1 MVLDKLIVRD
11 RKMTARKRD
20 SEILTELRKPQEDSE
35 IAQQKEFPD
44 LERLPGL
51 KLTGQALAD
60 LLMVFEFLHNF
71 GETLGFGKL
80 MVSSCTLMS
89 EIILFCSFLPL
100 LDMDSLPSLQS
111 LHLSL
116 TCEDA
121 AEAEE
126 ELLSVISHLL
136 VCAIEDPGIP
146 NPVRHT
152 TLLGQSLRTADITNS
167 NLSEILRIYLYAVA
181 TGEVR
186 TQNGVTLDRER
197 ERRVADH
204 HQLDPE
210 LMITT
215 GKNKEYYEH
224 LQQNQTWK
232 LSECLKD
239 KPFVALNPTVKAE
252 ILAHLCNDLLMNKA
266 VVRQIENSLDAVA
279 QHKRDRYAIENRIRK
294 YKHMH
299 ARKLRLEQFEKQQ
312 QLAKQIAAQQQ
323 AMQAAAV
330 AQAQQAAQQAAAAA
344 SATNENAENKSTEN
358 CSETSAVTVTAAG
371 EEEKE
376 TDVATT
382 ENASE
387 KTEST
392 LVKTQSNL
400 TNASSC
406 DNLTDI
412 SELTNHKDDVLPTA
426 DAPATVAKDC
436 EETSPVEMKPIA
448 IEETKPVTPAPPAV
462 QVKSEDFTNVI
473 DASRVL
479 NNGATTPDINNLL
492 NKKIISKDAT
502 ADGSTT
508 DGNLDEELSDLESE
522 GTILEDDEDNR
533 MTSDELYKKLEK
545 ILKSA
550 SQNKILLEQSAN
562 SLRANC
568 YGQDRYW
575 RRYWHLPKAGGVFVE
590 ALESAQPEILKY
602 LAKLEEDEQKRV
614 ESEAAAAAANAE
626 NVSAES
632 GDRKRRGKKRK
643 LTLVDEPLP
652 EVETKTEEIEA
663 NIEVE
668 GVQKKMDAEENVEA
682 EVPIVTIIDEDEP
695 MQTENVAPQ
704 PKNNDAATANGATS
718 TANANDANDM
728 LDIEDS
734 IPRAIL
740 VQKASSNN
748 DDGTVVEVNNQIG
761 GTIIAPANEQQQ
773 QQQQPEQTD
782 DSKALDESNC
792 DSRLENGKDGIA
804 ATTSNSV
811 AVEVKQETGD
821 VSTTIATSA
830 VINVETNA
838 VACGDA
844 TIKIEIKNEFM
855 DEFIEEPILEKW
867 FSIANREIQL
877 TSCETQI
884 PLSSQAAY
892 SNITCDMI
900 LQCQGNRWDIGN
912 NAHYFHVP
920 VEGPSNLQ
928 INRDS
933 VLTLSGLDDEMMG
946 KVLNGTAIEPSKPAS
961 TEADIDE
968 DADDDEVKNGVSMD
982 EMKFVEPET
991 QPFQLPSFLNMSFVN
1006 INTFVQCDNP
1016 CPLQMTPDEQK
1027 MLDEVKLYGMPK
1039 RLVANFVPK
1048 ELRHGWWKI
1057 NELDVVN
1064 EIIQSLHVKGVRERE
1079 LRVNLLQAL
1088 TESIDLSTPCP
1099 IANLRSPPPLK
1110 GYIDPEP
1117 MNAWNPAIARRV
1129 ELSLLDQVESLED
1142 KIAGA
1147 SMQIKGWTAPTRDTD
1162 AENEL
1167 DLITG
1172 ITMIRD
1178 RILGLEAAIER
1189 RYLKPPLG
1197 TSTAESNIAAITTQS
1212 VTLSSTREITTTIT
1226 TTTTQSQQNSMNDD
1240 QNSSAGSVATTP
1252 EREVL
1257 PKGISQLPFLCFKAC
1272 LLITRISFT
1281 GLSSWREAVARSHT
1295 AAQLAMALYVLESCV
1310 AWDKSIMKAVSTSCF
1325 AHSFSHIFNCHW
1337 HHSNTKHTKITQNII

>member
-1 MVLDKLIVRD
+1 MVLDKLIVRE

-35 IAQQKEFPD
+35 IALQKDYPD

-71 GETLGFGKL
+71 GETLGFGKFRTSNKPL
-80 MVSSCTLMS
+80 STSYSVFLVFHFRSS
-89 EIILFCSFLPL
+89 
-100 LDMDSLPSLQS
+100 DMDSLPSLQS

-121 AEAEE
+121 AEPEE

-186 TQNGVTLDRER
+186 TLNGVTLDRER

-210 LMITT
+210 IMITT
-215 GKNKEYYEH
+215 SKNKEYYEH

-252 ILAHLCNDLLMNKA
+252 ILAHLCNDLLLNKA

-312 QLAKQIAAQQQ
+312 LLAKQIAAQQQ
-323 AMQAAAV
+323 AMQAAAL
-330 AQAQQAAQQAAAAA
+330 AQAQQAALQAAAAA
-344 SATNENAENKSTEN
+344 NASNENVESKSTEN
-358 CSETSAVTVTAAG
+358 SNEIPATPAADG
-371 EEEKE
+371 EKE
-376 TDVATT
+376 ADVVATEADT
-382 ENASE
+382 D
-387 KTEST
+387 KPESS
-392 LVKTQSNL
+392 LVKMSSNL

-406 DNLTDI
+406 ENLTDI
-412 SELTNHKDDVLPTA
+412 SELNNHKDDTMPSV
-426 DAPATVAKDC
+426 DAPATIAKNGDETLLPEAKPATN
-436 EETSPVEMKPIA
+436 EEAKPA
-448 IEETKPVTPAPPAV
+448 TPAPSAM
-462 QVKSEDFTNVI
+462 QTKSEEFTNAI

-492 NKKIISKDAT
+492 HKKIISKDAI

-562 SLRANC
+562 SLRGNC

-575 RRYWHLPKAGGVFVE
+575 RRYWHLPRAGGIFVE
-590 ALESAQPEILKY
+590 GLESAQPEILKY
-602 LAKLEEDEQKRV
+602 QAKLEEDAQKR
-614 ESEAAAAAANAE
+614 EEITASTNAE
-626 NVSAES
+626 GSSAES

-643 LTLVDEPLP
+643 LTLVDEPVP
-652 EVETKTEEIEA
+652 EGEARTDETESHIDVEQAGQITDVEESKP
-663 NIEVE
+663 V
-668 GVQKKMDAEENVEA
+668 V
-682 EVPIVTIIDEDEP
+682 VPTATVIDVDEP
-695 MQTENVAPQ
+695 MQTEDVVPIPEENETTP
-704 PKNNDAATANGATS
+704 ANGETLS
-718 TANANDANDM
+718 ANEADDNM

-734 IPRAIL
+734 IPKAIL
-740 VQKASSNN
+740 VQKASSHN
-748 DDGTVVEVNNQIG
+748 DDETVVEVNNHIG
-761 GTIIAPANEQQQ
+761 GTIITPTNEQP
-773 QQQQPEQTD
+773 QQPEQID
-782 DSKALDESNC
+782 GSKSIVELNC
-792 DSRLENGKDGIA
+792 DSRLENGKHEDGA
-804 ATTSNSV
+804 ATGPTGV
-811 AVEVKQETGD
+811 AIEVKQESGEALA
-821 VSTTIATSA
+821 TIATSA
-830 VINVETNA
+830 VINVDTNA
-838 VACGDA
+838 AVSGDA

-855 DEFIEEPILEKW
+855 DEIIEEPILEKW

-933 VLTLSGLDDEMMG
+933 VLTLSGLNDEMMST
-946 KVLNGTAIEPSKPAS
+946 VLNGTSMDYSKSAS
-961 TEADIDE
+961 TSDTDIDD
-968 DADDDEVKNGVSMD
+968 DADDDEVKNEMSLD
-982 EMKFVEPET
+982 ELKFAEPET
-991 QPFQLPSFLNMSFVN
+991 QPFQLPTFLNMSFAN
-1006 INTFVQCDNP
+1006 ISTFVQCDNP

-1027 MLDEVKLYGMPK
+1027 MLDDVKMNGMPK
-1039 RLVANFVPK
+1039 RLVANYVPR

-1057 NELDVVN
+1057 NEL
-1064 EIIQSLHVKGVRERE
+1064 EW
-1079 LRVNLLQAL
+1079 
-1088 TESIDLSTPCP
+1088 ST
-1099 IANLRSPPPLK
+1099 
-1110 GYIDPEP
+1110 
-1117 MNAWNPAIARRV
+1117 
-1129 ELSLLDQVESLED
+1129 
-1142 KIAGA
+1142 
-1147 SMQIKGWTAPTRDTD
+1147 
-1162 AENEL
+1162 
-1167 DLITG
+1167 
-1172 ITMIRD
+1172 
-1178 RILGLEAAIER
+1178 
-1189 RYLKPPLG
+1189 
-1197 TSTAESNIAAITTQS
+1197 
-1212 VTLSSTREITTTIT
+1212 
-1226 TTTTQSQQNSMNDD
+1226 
-1240 QNSSAGSVATTP
+1240 
-1252 EREVL
+1252 
-1257 PKGISQLPFLCFKAC
+1257 
-1272 LLITRISFT
+1272 
-1281 GLSSWREAVARSHT
+1281 
-1295 AAQLAMALYVLESCV
+1295 
-1310 AWDKSIMKAVSTSCF
+1310 KSYSRCT
-1325 AHSFSHIFNCHW
+1325 
-1337 HHSNTKHTKITQNII
+1337 

>member
-1 MVLDKLIVRD
+1 
-11 RKMTARKRD
+11 
-20 SEILTELRKPQEDSE
+20 
-35 IAQQKEFPD
+35 
-44 LERLPGL
+44 
-51 KLTGQALAD
+51 
-60 LLMVFEFLHNF
+60 
-71 GETLGFGKL
+71 
-80 MVSSCTLMS
+80 
-89 EIILFCSFLPL
+89 
-100 LDMDSLPSLQS
+100 MDSLPSLQS

-121 AEAEE
+121 AEPEE

-186 TQNGVTLDRER
+186 TLNGVTLDRER

-210 LMITT
+210 IMITT

-252 ILAHLCNDLLMNKA
+252 ILSHLCNDLLLNKA

-323 AMQAAAV
+323 AMHAAAL

-344 SATNENAENKSTEN
+344 SASNENAESKSTESIN
-358 CSETSAVTVTAAG
+358 ENAAADQPVADG
-371 EEEKE
+371 EKE
-376 TDVATT
+376 ADVVAT
-382 ENASE
+382 EAALD
-387 KTEST
+387 KPESN
-392 LVKTQSNL
+392 LVKMSSNL

-412 SELTNHKDDVLPTA
+412 SELNNHKDDTIPSV
-426 DAPATVAKDC
+426 DAAATIAKNGDETSSSEVKPATN
-436 EETSPVEMKPIA
+436 
-448 IEETKPVTPAPPAV
+448 EETKPATPAPSAM
-462 QVKSEDFTNVI
+462 QMKSEEFTNAI

-479 NNGATTPDINNLL
+479 NNGAITPDINNLL
-492 NKKIISKDAT
+492 HKKIISKDAM

-575 RRYWHLPKAGGVFVE
+575 RRYWHLPRAGGIFVE
-590 ALESAQPEILKY
+590 GLESAQPEILKY
-602 LAKLEEDEQKRV
+602 QAKLEEDELKRAESAASINV
-614 ESEAAAAAANAE
+614 ESG
-626 NVSAES
+626 SAEC

-643 LTLVDEPLP
+643 LTLVDEPAP
-652 EVETKTEEIEA
+652 EDETKTD
-663 NIEVE
+663 EVE
-668 GVQKKMDAEENVEA
+668 SHTDVEQTEQVTDVEESEPV
-682 EVPIVTIIDEDEP
+682 EVPTVTVTDVEEP
-695 MQTENVAPQ
+695 MQTENVV
-704 PKNNDAATANGATS
+704 PKPKENETTTANGETTS
-718 TANANDANDM
+718 ANEADDDM

-740 VQKASSNN
+740 VQKASSHN
-748 DDGTVVEVNNQIG
+748 DDETVVEVNNQIG
-761 GTIIAPANEQQQ
+761 GTIITSANEP
-773 QQQQPEQTD
+773 QQPEQIDSSKSTD
-782 DSKALDESNC
+782 ELNC
-792 DSRLENGKDGIA
+792 DSRLENGKRESAD
-804 ATTSNSV
+804 ATVPTAV
-811 AVEVKQETGD
+811 AIEVKQESGD
-821 VSTTIATSA
+821 ALATIATSA
-830 VINVETNA
+830 VINVDTNA
-838 VACGDA
+838 ALSGDA

-855 DEFIEEPILEKW
+855 DEIIEEPILEKW

-933 VLTLSGLDDEMMG
+933 VLTLSGLNDEMMNT
-946 KVLNGTAIEPSKPAS
+946 VLSGMS
-961 TEADIDE
+961 TESSKSASSSDTDMDE
-968 DADDDEVKNGVSMD
+968 DVDDDEVKNEMSLD
-982 EMKFVEPET
+982 ELKCGEPET
-991 QPFQLPSFLNMSFVN
+991 QPFQLPTFLNMSFAN
-1006 INTFVQCDNP
+1006 ISTFVQCDNP

-1027 MLDEVKLYGMPK
+1027 MLDDVKMNGMPK
-1039 RLVANFVPK
+1039 RLVANFVPR

-1099 IANLRSPPPLK
+1099 IANLRSPPPAK

-1147 SMQIKGWTAPTRDTD
+1147 SMQIKGWTAPTRDAD

-1167 DLITG
+1167 DLVTG

-1257 PKGISQLPFLCFKAC
+1257 PKGIY
-1272 LLITRISFT
+1272 R
-1281 GLSSWREAVARSHT
+1281 LSA
-1295 AAQLAMALYVLESCV
+1295 
-1310 AWDKSIMKAVSTSCF
+1310 
-1325 AHSFSHIFNCHW
+1325 N
-1337 HHSNTKHTKITQNII
+1337 